1 MVRKTIFATTM
12 SAVFCI
18 LTSDGNAAAM
28 PVTTAR
34 TLAVSSDQSP
44 LGDIILVRARG
55 AAAAGRSTV
64 AHGHRGAG
72 AQRTT
77 VAHGHRGGGVH
88 RHTAVNGRHGV
99 AARHAVV
106 VRPVRPWVRRPYY
119 GRIVAGVALGTV
131 IVAATVAVV
140 PVAPAPDLC
149 WYWADAAQIQGY
161 WDYCH

>member
-1 MVRKTIFATTM
+1 MVRKVIFATTM

-18 LTSDGNAAAM
+18 LTSNGNAAAI
-28 PVTTAR
+28 PVMTTR
-34 TLAVSSDQSP
+34 TLTISSDRSP
-44 LGDIILVRARG
+44 LGDLILVRARG
-55 AAAAGRSTV
+55 AAAAG
-64 AHGHRGAG
+64 
-72 AQRTT
+72 RTT

-131 IVAATVAVV
+131 
-140 PVAPAPDLC
+140 
-149 WYWADAAQIQGY
+149 
-161 WDYCH
+161 